1 MTLSYM
7 LGQSRSWKVL
17 LIDCACFLM
26 GHWNG
31 VLIGQVCCT
40 GVETR
45 NKVLCE
51 KIVLLDGQVM
61 GEVDEPGY
69 SYSTCCLRRCIY
81 YAEGDEGGSGTRI
94 PKESEADDKVKTVYI
109 WWEFD
114 KGMDS

>member
-1 MTLSYM
+1 MLQYM
-7 LGQSRSWKVL
+7 VGQSRSSKVL

-31 VLIGQVCCT
+31 VLI

-81 YAEGDEGGSGTRI
+81 IRR
-94 PKESEADDKVKTVYI
+94 
-109 WWEFD
+109 
-114 KGMDS
+114 